1 MQTTNRLLIWL
12 VLLLVSAC
20 SSNESFNEYQA
31 IEGYSWK
38 KDAPVIFNVIST
50 DTISKKNVFINI
62 RNNKE
67 YRFSSIFLIGK
78 IKFPSGI
85 QVIDTLEY
93 EMADANG
100 KWLGTGFSDLK
111 ENKLFY
117 KEAVQFLEAGSYEF
131 SIEQATRGINDIYG
145 TEPLEGITDVGLSIE
160 NSK

>member
-12 VLLLVSAC
+12 VLLIVSAC
-20 SSNESFNEYQA
+20 SSNGFFNEYQA
-31 IEGYSWK
+31 IEDYSWK

-93 EMADANG
+93 EMTDAKGN
-100 KWLGTGFSDLK
+100 WLGTGFSDLK

-117 KEAVQFLEAGSYEF
+117 KEAVQFLEAGNYEF
-131 SIEQATRGINDIYG
+131 TIEHATRGINDIFG
-145 TEPLEGITDVGLSIE
+145 TEPLKGITDVGLSIE

>member
-1 MQTTNRLLIWL
+1 MRTTNSLFIW
-12 VLLLVSAC
+12 VLLLLLTAC
-20 SSNESFNEYQA
+20 GSNESFNEYQA
-31 IEGYSWK
+31 IENYSWG
-38 KDAPVIFNVIST
+38 KDQPVIFNVISS

-78 IKFPSGI
+78 IKFPSGV

-93 EMADANG
+93 EMADATG

-117 KEAVQFLEAGSYEF
+117 KENVQFSEAGTYEF
-131 SIEQATRGINDIYG
+131 SIQQATRGINDIFG
-145 TEPLEGITDVGLSIE
+145 TEPLKGITDVGLSIE
-160 NSK
+160 NIK

>member
-1 MQTTNRLLIWL
+1 MNRLLIC
-12 VLLLVSAC
+12 VLFFVVSAC
-20 SSNESFNEYQA
+20 GSDESFNEYQS
-31 IEGYSWK
+31 IEGYAWD
-38 KDAPVIFNVIST
+38 KDVPVIFNVASV

-93 EMADANG
+93 EMTDAAGN
-100 KWLGTGFSDLK
+100 WLGTGFSDLK

-117 KEAVQFLEAGSYEF
+117 KEQVQFSEVGDYTF
-131 SIEQATRGINDIYG
+131 SIEQATRGINDIFG
-145 TEPLEGITDVGLSIE
+145 TEPLKGITDVGLSIE
-160 NSK
+160 NIK

>member
-1 MQTTNRLLIWL
+1 MRTTNSLFIW
-12 VLLLVSAC
+12 VLLLLLTAC
-20 SSNESFNEYQA
+20 GSNESFNEYQA
-31 IEGYSWK
+31 IENYSWG
-38 KDAPVIFNVIST
+38 KDQPVIFNVISS

-93 EMADANG
+93 EMADATG

-117 KEAVQFLEAGSYEF
+117 KENVQFSEAGTYEF
-131 SIEQATRGINDIYG
+131 SIQQATRGINDIFG
-145 TEPLEGITDVGLSIE
+145 TEPLKGITDVGLSIE
-160 NSK
+160 NIK

>member
-1 MQTTNRLLIWL
+1 MRTTNSLFIW
-12 VLLLVSAC
+12 VLLLLLTAC
-20 SSNESFNEYQA
+20 GSNESFNEYQA
-31 IEGYSWK
+31 IENYSWG
-38 KDAPVIFNVIST
+38 KDQPVIFNVISS

-78 IKFPSGI
+78 IKFPSGV

-93 EMADANG
+93 EMADATG

-117 KEAVQFLEAGSYEF
+117 KENVQFSEAGTYEF
-131 SIEQATRGINDIYG
+131 SIQQATRGINDIFG
-145 TEPLEGITDVGLSIE
+145 TESLKGITDVGLSIE
-160 NSK
+160 NIK